1 MADKFLYAFGDETGD
16 LGFAFERGSSRYFA
30 ISLVLTN
37 HPDRI
42 SQETQRLRLTLGLSR
57 KAEFRFHDVSNNFRS
72 QFLTTIRPLPF
83 MAYVLITDKTKLKGD
98 WRKIDNP
105 TLYALFLA
113 ELVKRIPQKL
123 LERTILTLDQFGSAI
138 AMKSTIRHELKQL
151 DRQPFKRINMKRSQ
165 GNDLIQCADMVAG
178 AVMRSWQ
185 QQDRRFLRLIENKVN
200 VWQFPENENP
210 PS

>member
-30 ISLVLTN
+30 ITLILTN
-37 HPDRI
+37 YPDRI
-42 SQETQRLRLTLGLSR
+42 SQEVQRFRLTLGLSS
-57 KAEFRFHDVSNNFRS
+57 KAEFKFHDMSNNFRS
-72 QFLTTIRPLPF
+72 QFLTTIQPLPF
-83 MAYVLITDKTKLKGD
+83 RAYVLIADKTKLKGD
-98 WRKIDNP
+98 WQKVDNP

-113 ELVKRIPQKL
+113 KLVRCIPQDC
-123 LERTILTLDQFGSAI
+123 LERAILTLDQFGSLV
-138 AMKSTIRHELKQL
+138 AMRAAVRRELKQL
-151 DRQPFKRINMKRSQ
+151 GQRPFKRINMKRSQ

-185 QQDRRFLRLIENKVN
+185 QQDRQFLQLIENKVTI
-200 VWQFPENENP
+200 WPFPDNENP